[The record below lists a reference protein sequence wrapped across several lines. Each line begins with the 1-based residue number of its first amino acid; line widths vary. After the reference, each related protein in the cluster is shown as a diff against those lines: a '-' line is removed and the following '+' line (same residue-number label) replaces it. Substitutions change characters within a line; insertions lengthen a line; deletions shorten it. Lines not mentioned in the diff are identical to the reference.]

1 MMKRLLRMAESA
13 LSLRPVASVE
23 RDAHVLIG
31 LDHSLHH
38 DRSGQSDRLHEQHP
52 SHKDEGAD
60 HEIEANAQTT
70 EASKIDAGPA
80 PLHEVPRPAVN
91 AWQHSLI
98 LGMGL
103 PDDELLATASET
115 TPPDGL
121 LLCLVA
127 RPIPDPDDEE
137 PSTDLLLS
145 MLLEYGFDLL
155 LDGKIGGFRGLL
167 ARRLT
172 VKDTILQ
179 QAQRA
184 PVDRRFWMPVKGSCM
199 IPILREGDLVLADL
213 GTSVRRGEVAVVQG
227 PPELM
232 VHRILARFHVA
243 GTGYILHGGQNGGM
257 YLTLQA
263 KLLGRA
269 LAVRHS
275 DDSVPLLLN
284 RDPAPWLR
292 YAAEFARL
300 WGIDTRRTPG
310 RQLTT
315 IAKAIDRLGQ
325 RLAAWND
332 SLHDALST
340 QGLRSALTSIA
351 HISAQEIAP

>member
-1 MMKRLLRMAESA
+1 MAESA

-31 LDHSLHH
+31 LDHSLHRDPPSEQQGLREEH
-38 DRSGQSDRLHEQHP
+38 DSQPEERSHYET
-52 SHKDEGAD
+52 
-60 HEIEANAQTT
+60 EANAQTT

-98 LGMGL
+98 VGMGL
-103 PDDELLATASET
+103 PDDELLAAASET
-115 TPPDGL
+115 MPPHGL
-121 LLCLVA
+121 LVGLVA
-127 RPIPDPDDEE
+127 RHILDPDDEE
-137 PSTDLLLS
+137 PSTAALLS

-155 LDGKIGGFRGLL
+155 LEARLGGFHGFL

-172 VKDTILQ
+172 AKDTIVQ
-179 QAQRA
+179 QTQRA
-184 PVDRRFWMPVKGSCM
+184 PIDRRFWMPVKGSCM
-199 IPILREGDLVLADL
+199 TPILREGDVVLADL
-213 GTSVRRGEVAVVQG
+213 GTPVRRGDVAIVQG

-232 VHRILARFHVA
+232 VHRILARFRI
-243 GTGYILHGGQNGGM
+243 GDTGYVLHGGQNGGM

-263 KLLGRA
+263 KVLGRA
-269 LAVRHS
+269 LAVRRN

-292 YAAEFARL
+292 YAAEFARF
-300 WGIDTRRTPG
+300 WRIDTHKTPG
-310 RQLTT
+310 RQLTL
-315 IAKAIDRLGQ
+315 IAKSLDHFGR

-340 QGLRSALTSIA
+340 QGLRSALISIA
-351 HISAQEIAP
+351 HLGAQEVAP